1 MSFDETMLPAHL
13 TDIVSNFSDWAYRAI
28 EAECVA
34 DAVSS
39 PVFHYTT
46 KQGLEGVLSSG
57 AIRLTHLG
65 DLAKLGDN
73 HEFLYASNL
82 ARDALESSY
91 DDAVAGL
98 SRKKMIQSYAQKFFT
113 EGTLSMLDEITPTL
127 GPFEFY
133 SASFC
138 RHGDDDF
145 LWREYAANGAGFVL
159 TLSPVLFA
167 DPPSSTAHG
176 VMEKIFRVGMRYN
189 REAAISLMK
198 TGVQEAVASIGGAEL
213 PADGIIATTFFH
225 AMSVRLLDYVIR
237 ISSGFK
243 KPCYSAE
250 QEMRLLLLNETKV
263 LAPLSTNRDSKGRR
277 FIQYDFVPPLR
288 SVGMLQEIAI
298 GPRAPGDAENQVA
311 QLLRDHGYPMG
322 SDGKPLIPIRSA
334 RRPSQRN
341 PP

>member
-1 MSFDETMLPAHL
+1 MSFDETTLPAHL
-13 TDIVSNFSDWAYRAI
+13 TNIVSNFSDWAYRAI

-65 DLAKLGDN
+65 DLAKVGDN
-73 HEFLYASNL
+73 QEFLYTCNL
-82 ARDALESSY
+82 ARDALQSSY
-91 DDAVAGL
+91 DDAV
-98 SRKKMIQSYAQKFFT
+98 STKIFT
-113 EGTLSMLDEITPTL
+113 EHTLSMLSEITPTS
-127 GPFEFY
+127 GPFELY

-138 RHGDDDF
+138 RNGDDDF
-145 LWREYAANGAGFVL
+145 LWRGYAANGSGFVL

-167 DPPSSTAHG
+167 DPPGSTAHG
-176 VMEKIFRVGMRYN
+176 VMDKIFRVRMRYD
-189 REAAISLMK
+189 RDAAISLMK
-198 TGVQEAVASIGGAEL
+198 TGVQEAVASIGDAEL
-213 PADGIIATTFFH
+213 PADGIIAKAFFH
-225 AMSVRLLDYVIR
+225 AMSVRFLDYVIR

-243 KPCYSAE
+243 KPCYSPE

-288 SVGMLQEIAI
+288 SPSMLQEIAI
-298 GPRAPGDAENQVA
+298 GPRAPADAENQVA
-311 QLLRDHGYPMG
+311 QLLRDDGYPMG
-322 SDGKPLIPIRSA
+322 SDGKPVIPIRRSTK
-334 RRPSQRN
+334 PIS
-341 PP
+341 